1 DLTYDKL
8 HTIRNEVQIVTAS
21 SDVRDNARP
30 TLLGTLQHAGI
41 GVPSV
46 ARANEAYAFQ
56 LAPTTFVSGDGST
69 LVYSLLSAP
78 AWLSLESTTRTLYGT
93 PGQGNTGPNVFKIV
107 ATGNDGSANM
117 DCTLVVAS
125 NRAPTLAGNIS
136 SDLAR
141 SGPLSGPT
149 TLLLQ
154 PSTAFAITFSD
165 DLFGDPGTIKSYYA
179 TMADRTPLPS
189 WLKFDSSSLTFWG
202 MTPVLVTGSQTYGVD
217 FIASDVAGFAG
228 ATTTFSLLIS
238 SNQLAFD
245 TQTENITVTPEESVT
260 LGPFRRQL
268 QINVGQVSDSQIQR
282 AVAKAPEWL
291 TFQNSSLELKGTPP
305 QDFTSQTI
313 SITVTDTY
321 GDTAVKNIFLRS
333 ANASLFDH
341 KIGNLTATAG
351 KPFSYTLAPSL
362 FSQSD
367 LNIELDVG
375 NASSWLAYDASKRQ
389 LEGTPPATAKASA
402 DTMTLIAS
410 SASDSE
416 TQTFFINLKAAA
428 VVGSP
433 STSQATTSTT
443 PIPTS
448 TSSPSVTSSAAP
460 SKDRS
465 MTAGIIVGIVIGCLA
480 VLALFF
486 AIAMLCC
493 RRRRKQKQ
501 PRKKIEKGDIRPIVP
516 YGDQEPMMVEHN
528 HDEEKFIG
536 SPVKHS
542 PDEPP
547 QLEVDLPMPMQPPV
561 KPRHFLGG
569 RDARQSKLSVVS
581 SLGDGEAAIQA
592 DSNIPVWGRDSGTT
606 HTPHHSYSAATELA
620 RQNSRASRQRLSEFG
635 RLSPSKRAS
644 RLIKSWHPG
653 LGITTRGTV
662 IHRPNR
668 KSRLSSTFSIT
679 RDRSSRGSFNT
690 HGTSILSTKPSDYLD
705 SNSNRNSSIMPAV
718 LLTETENR
726 RSLTEAEKRRSI
738 RLVSRSES
746 VVDRRPLAEKRQS
759 FIRNRASSGV
769 MSPVLFASSRRSSNM
784 GLYSNL
790 GSIKGSPSVRRQTTS
805 SSLLEPPARNPR
817 RLVSGPHIFPPGLP
831 RAITPSPVRATNNNS
846 PTLPP
851 ANTADNWT
859 TTDTSSSLSRDNSD
873 ARAAAQY
880 AEYAVE
886 MELPRHQRTWV
897 RPGEASPT
905 PPPSSILRTASDSR
919 EAARRKWADR
929 LNRNS
934 SGNLA
939 SRSPSPLRVTL
950 SGVSASGIKGRKQRL
965 KSKFDEDKENRDEDQ
980 LSKLVSNDSFSGA
993 RQMRGRKSLVQVEA
1007 GNRISSSMAK
1017 VEETGDKNKA
1027 NTDDTEWEDAVEN
1040 VPQGHGISAGVLA
1053 TSTSHAGSMRF
1064 L

>member
-1 DLTYDKL
+1 MRGLLFSVLFNTL
-8 HTIRNEVQIVTAS
+8 AS
-21 SDVRDNARP
+21 ALPQVAFPFNS
-30 TLLGTLQHAGI
+30 Q
-41 GVPSV
+41 VPSV

-189 WLKFDSSSLTFWG
+189 WLKFDSSSLTIWG

-268 QINVGQVSDSQIQR
+268 QINGGQVSDSQIQR

-291 TFQNSSLELKGTPP
+291 VFQNSSLKLKGTPP
-305 QDFTSQTI
+305 QDFMSQTI

-351 KPFSYTLAPSL
+351 KPFSYTLTPSL

-375 NASSWLAYDASKRQ
+375 TASSWLAYDASKRQ

-402 DTMTLIAS
+402 NTMTLIAS

-428 VVGSP
+428 IVGSP
-433 STSQATTSTT
+433 STGQATTSTT

-448 TSSPSVTSSAAP
+448 TSLPSVTSSAAP

-644 RLIKSWHPG
+644 RLIKSWHP
-653 LGITTRGTV
+653 
-662 IHRPNR
+662 
-668 KSRLSSTFSIT
+668 
-679 RDRSSRGSFNT
+679 
-690 HGTSILSTKPSDYLD
+690 
-705 SNSNRNSSIMPAV
+705 
-718 LLTETENR
+718 
-726 RSLTEAEKRRSI
+726 EKRRSI

-980 LSKLVSNDSFSGA
+980 LSKLVRNDSFSGA

-1007 GNRISSSMAK
+1007 VNRISSSMAK

-1040 VPQGHGISAGVLA
+1040 VPQGHGIPAV
-1053 TSTSHAGSMRF
+1053 
-1064 L
+1064 

>member
-1 DLTYDKL
+1 
-8 HTIRNEVQIVTAS
+8 
-21 SDVRDNARP
+21 
-30 TLLGTLQHAGI
+30 
-41 GVPSV
+41 
-46 ARANEAYAFQ
+46 
-56 LAPTTFVSGDGST
+56 
-69 LVYSLLSAP
+69 
-78 AWLSLESTTRTLYGT
+78 
-93 PGQGNTGPNVFKIV
+93 
-107 ATGNDGSANM
+107 
-117 DCTLVVAS
+117 
-125 NRAPTLAGNIS
+125 
-136 SDLAR
+136 
-141 SGPLSGPT
+141 
-149 TLLLQ
+149 
-154 PSTAFAITFSD
+154 
-165 DLFGDPGTIKSYYA
+165 
-179 TMADRTPLPS
+179 
-189 WLKFDSSSLTFWG
+189 
-202 MTPVLVTGSQTYGVD
+202 
-217 FIASDVAGFAG
+217 
-228 ATTTFSLLIS
+228 
-238 SNQLAFD
+238 
-245 TQTENITVTPEESVT
+245 
-260 LGPFRRQL
+260 
-268 QINVGQVSDSQIQR
+268 
-282 AVAKAPEWL
+282 
-291 TFQNSSLELKGTPP
+291 TPP
-305 QDFTSQTI
+305 QGFESQTI

-410 SASDSE
+410 SASDSG
-416 TQTFFINLKAAA
+416 TQTFFIVLKAAA
-428 VVGSP
+428 IVGSP

-448 TSSPSVTSSAAP
+448 TSLPSVTSSAAP
-460 SKDRS
+460 SKGRS

-592 DSNIPVWGRDSGTT
+592 DSNIP
-606 HTPHHSYSAATELA
+606 
-620 RQNSRASRQRLSEFG
+620 
-635 RLSPSKRAS
+635 
-644 RLIKSWHPG
+644 
-653 LGITTRGTV
+653 
-662 IHRPNR
+662 
-668 KSRLSSTFSIT
+668 
-679 RDRSSRGSFNT
+679 
-690 HGTSILSTKPSDYLD
+690 PSDYPD
-705 SNSNRNSSIMPAV
+705 SNSNGNSSIMPAV
-718 LLTETENR
+718 LLTDTENP

-784 GLYSNL
+784 GLYNNL

-817 RLVSGPHIFPPGLP
+817 RLVSGPHVFPPGLP
-831 RAITPSPVRATNNNS
+831 RATTPSPVRATNNNS

>member
-1 DLTYDKL
+1 MRGLLFSVLFNTL
-8 HTIRNEVQIVTAS
+8 AS
-21 SDVRDNARP
+21 ALPQVAFPFNS
-30 TLLGTLQHAGI
+30 Q
-41 GVPSV
+41 VPSV

-217 FIASDVAGFAG
+217 FIASDVADFAG

-245 TQTENITVTPEESVT
+245 TQTENITITPEDSVT

-268 QINVGQVSDSQIQR
+268 QINGGQVSDSQIQR

-448 TSSPSVTSSAAP
+448 TSLPSVTSSAAP

-644 RLIKSWHPG
+644 RLIKSWHP
-653 LGITTRGTV
+653 
-662 IHRPNR
+662 
-668 KSRLSSTFSIT
+668 
-679 RDRSSRGSFNT
+679 
-690 HGTSILSTKPSDYLD
+690 
-705 SNSNRNSSIMPAV
+705 
-718 LLTETENR
+718 
-726 RSLTEAEKRRSI
+726 EKRRSI

-905 PPPSSILRTASDSR
+905 PPPSSILRTASNSR

-1027 NTDDTEWEDAVEN
+1027 NTDDIEWEDAVEN
-1040 VPQGHGISAGVLA
+1040 VPQGHGIPAV
-1053 TSTSHAGSMRF
+1053 
-1064 L
+1064 